1 MTTIV
6 RKIVNGL
13 TDEQRLRIIAD
24 HKNFERDGFIG
35 ECLLRSTAEQIADNF
50 GGHAGNGPLWMEAVA
65 NAAYRNFAERF
76 IANADDGK

>member
-1 MTTIV
+1 MATIV
-6 RKIVNGL
+6 QRIVNGL
-13 TDEQRLRIIAD
+13 TDEQRLQIIAD

-35 ECLLRSTAEQIADNF
+35 DCLLRSTAQQIADTF
-50 GGHAGNGPLWMEAVA
+50 GGFGGSAPIWMEQVA